1 MPSLFTYSPKQVIF
15 SVGGYTLT
23 GWQSIGVT
31 RSVQG
36 FTPIRGIRGK
46 NTRVQNTDTSATIT
60 ISILQTSM
68 SNDTLSR
75 IHALDLERGTGR
87 LDIILKDKGGTGVY
101 GSSEAYILGYPEVAY
116 SGGFEYRVWKIFAQ
130 STTTYVVGGNG
141 KVNNIFDSLTS
152 KVSDVVDTVTDFFN

>member
-87 LDIILKDKGGTGVY
+87 LDILLKDKSGTGVY
-101 GSSEAYILGYPEVAY
+101 GSSEA
-116 SGGFEYRVWKIFAQ
+116 
-130 STTTYVVGGNG
+130 
-141 KVNNIFDSLTS
+141 
-152 KVSDVVDTVTDFFN
+152 